1 MTCEVHDNDDYCVY
15 EFVKDFR
22 HQHEIWKMGD
32 SLGIIACRAIV
43 GFLCQ
48 QIHVIDHTVH
58 LFVLWY
64 IFRIHWTVASA
75 FLARCG
81 TEELQWDIAWWLSSL
96 ILICFH
102 IKSSEGC
109 KNKLVILVCSS
120 HATSWNINMN
130 SVQEH
135 VNTAYFL
142 CTYLRT

>member
-81 TEELQWDIAWWLSSL
+81 TEELQWDIAW
-96 ILICFH
+96 
-102 IKSSEGC
+102 
-109 KNKLVILVCSS
+109 
-120 HATSWNINMN
+120 
-130 SVQEH
+130 
-135 VNTAYFL
+135 
-142 CTYLRT
+142 